1 MRRRIGQRAAGT
13 IVAVLVILIAL
24 MGGSFYYASRVSPAY
39 VPDEA
44 LPPGWYLDNTEQ
56 ESARLGLDQQIRYT
70 YVKGSGL
77 PAALSVFTFH
87 NVMPQSS
94 EDVVRTTMRALMLSL
109 GKDQNMSITGNN
121 SGPAQ
126 RRDSFYIELEG
137 ERSLGRFNKE
147 YLSIYGEFWKDG
159 YGTYV
164 MCIGFAKTGERSLM
178 SSSTD
183 AGSYK
188 EIRDVLIPAIRQ

>member
-1 MRRRIGQRAAGT
+1 MRSRVGQRTAGT
-13 IVAVLVILIAL
+13 IIVVLVVFIAL
-24 MGGSFYYASRVSPAY
+24 MGGAFYYVSRASPAY

-44 LPPGWYLDNTEQ
+44 LPYGWYLDNTAQ
-56 ESARLGLDQQIRYT
+56 QSARFGLDQQFRYT
-70 YVKGSGL
+70 YVKSSGF

-109 GKDQNMSITGNN
+109 AKDQNMSITENN
-121 SGPAQ
+121 SGSAQ
-126 RRDSFYIELEG
+126 RRDSFYVELEG
-137 ERSLGRFNKE
+137 VRSLGRFNKE
-147 YLSIYGEFWKDG
+147 YLSVYGEFWKDG

-164 MCIGFAKTGERSLM
+164 MCIGFARTGERSLM

-183 AGSYK
+183 TEGYE